1 MLFSMQLKAGVM
13 LTLYRDGEF
22 TDEPNNL
29 IGHLRPL
36 CTLAARLLQER
47 QMYITFITGLS
58 AIQRVEDELSRNLEL
73 GNGHVRDLVRYPR
86 F

>member
-1 MLFSMQLKAGVM
+1 MQLKVGVR
-13 LTLYRDGEF
+13 LTLYRDGVL
-22 TDEPNNL
+22 TDEPNNP

-36 CTLAARLLQER
+36 CTLTARLLQER

>member
-1 MLFSMQLKAGVM
+1 MQWKVGVR
-13 LTLYRDGEF
+13 LTVYRDRVF
-22 TDEPNNL
+22 TDEPNNP

-36 CTLAARLLQER
+36 CTLAARLLQEC
-47 QMYITFITGLS
+47 QMYITLITGLS